1 MNDTFQI
8 IRAALCD
15 VDSIAEIEQNCFKS
29 EAWSAANIQS
39 AFDSRNI
46 WYIAKIGNETVGYI
60 NFSHVFDESE
70 LNRVA
75 VLKAFR
81 NNGIA
86 FSLIEYGIREL
97 KSLGIN
103 TVFLEVRNSNITA
116 QNLYDK
122 VGFKVYLTRKE
133 YYCAPIEDALL
144 MQMKI

>member
-1 MNDTFQI
+1 MNDTLQI
-8 IRAALCD
+8 IRAALND
-15 VDSIAEIEQNCFKS
+15 VDLIAEIEQNCFNS

-46 WYIAKIGNETVGYI
+46 WFIAKKGNETIGYI
-60 NFSHVFDESE
+60 NFSHVLDESE

-86 FSLIEYGIREL
+86 CLLIEHGIREL

-103 TVFLEVRNSNITA
+103 TVFIEVRSSNTA
-116 QNLYDK
+116 ARNLYDK
-122 VGFKVYLTRKE
+122 IGFKAYMTRKE
-133 YYCAPIEDALL
+133 YYCNPVEDALL
-144 MQMKI
+144 MQMQI